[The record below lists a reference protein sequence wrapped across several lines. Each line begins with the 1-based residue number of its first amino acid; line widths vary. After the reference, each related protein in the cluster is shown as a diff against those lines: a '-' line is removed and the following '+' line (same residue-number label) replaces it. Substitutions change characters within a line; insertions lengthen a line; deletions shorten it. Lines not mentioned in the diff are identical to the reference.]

1 MDPTDKI
8 QTCLIKK
15 RHEEANTCL
24 EEANR
29 RLEEANI
36 RLKELNIYRAELNI
50 QLAES
55 NARIK
60 ILKLKLAKNQQKS

>member
-15 RHEEANTCL
+15 RH